1 MLTSLALLFL
11 VGILFSQ
18 ILERL
23 RLPGLLGMILTGI
36 LLGPYGLNWLSDS
49 LMNIAA
55 ELRQLALVLILLRAG
70 LALDLNDLK
79 RVGRPAILLC
89 FVPAAVEILG
99 YILLGSR
106 LLGLSMVECA
116 VMGAVIAA
124 VSPAVIV
131 PRMLKLMEE
140 KRGTDQS
147 IPQMIMAGASAD
159 DVFVIVLF
167 SSFLTLAQGGK
178 MTAASLLP
186 VPVSIITGVL
196 TGALIGLMLYWFFR
210 SVHLRDS
217 IKVLI
222 LMSAAFLLL
231 EAETQLKAI
240 LPFSALLAVMAMEI
254 AIYSR
259 YLVLAQR
266 LSQKFSR
273 LWVGAEMM
281 LFVLVGAVVNPAYLF
296 KAGGPLMLLILMA
309 LLCRMAAVAVCLI
322 KTPLTRKERL
332 FCMIAYCP
340 KATVQAAIGA
350 VPLSLGLACGELV
363 LSAAVMAIL
372 ITAPLGALGI
382 DLTYRRWLKKAEPL
396 PAEAES

>member
-11 VGILFSQ
+11 VGIFFSQ

-55 ELRQLALVLILLRAG
+55 ELRQLSLVLILLRAG

-99 YILLGSR
+99 YVLLGPR
-106 LLGLSMVECA
+106 LLGLSAVECA

-159 DVFVIVLF
+159 DVFVIV
-167 SSFLTLAQGGK
+167 
-178 MTAASLLP
+178 
-186 VPVSIITGVL
+186 
-196 TGALIGLMLYWFFR
+196 
-210 SVHLRDS
+210 
-217 IKVLI
+217 
-222 LMSAAFLLL
+222 
-231 EAETQLKAI
+231 
-240 LPFSALLAVMAMEI
+240 
-254 AIYSR
+254 
-259 YLVLAQR
+259 
-266 LSQKFSR
+266 
-273 LWVGAEMM
+273 
-281 LFVLVGAVVNPAYLF
+281 
-296 KAGGPLMLLILMA
+296 
-309 LLCRMAAVAVCLI
+309 
-322 KTPLTRKERL
+322 
-332 FCMIAYCP
+332 
-340 KATVQAAIGA
+340 
-350 VPLSLGLACGELV
+350 
-363 LSAAVMAIL
+363 
-372 ITAPLGALGI
+372 
-382 DLTYRRWLKKAEPL
+382 
-396 PAEAES
+396 

>member
-196 TGALIGLMLYWFFR
+196 TGALIGLMLCWFFR

-240 LPFSALLAVMAMEI
+240 LPFSALLAVMAMGI

-296 KAGGPLMLLILMA
+296 KVGGPLMLLILMA

>member
-79 RVGRPAILLC
+79 QVGRPAILLC

-99 YILLGSR
+99 YVLLGPR
-106 LLGLSMVECA
+106 LLGLSVVECA

-186 VPVSIITGVL
+186 VPVSM
-196 TGALIGLMLYWFFR
+196 IGLALCWFFR

-240 LPFSALLAVMAMEI
+240 LPFSGLLAVMAMGI

-382 DLTYRRWLKKAEPL
+382 DLTYRQWLKKAEPL

>member
-1 MLTSLALLFL
+1 MNLA
-11 VGILFSQ
+11 
-18 ILERL
+18 
-23 RLPGLLGMILTGI
+23 
-36 LLGPYGLNWLSDS
+36 
-49 LMNIAA
+49 
-55 ELRQLALVLILLRAG
+55 
-70 LALDLNDLK
+70 DLK
-79 RVGRPAILLC
+79 KVGRPALMMSC
-89 FVPAAVEILG
+89 VPASCEILAFAIFAPA
-99 YILLGSR
+99 ILHISR
-106 LLGLSMVECA
+106 VEA
-116 VMGAVIAA
+116 AIMGAVLGA
-124 VSPAVIV
+124 VSPAVVI
-131 PRMLKLMEE
+131 PRMVQLMET
-140 KRGTDQS
+140 KYGTDQR

-196 TGALIGLMLYWFFR
+196 TGALIGLMLCWFFR

-240 LPFSALLAVMAMEI
+240 LPFSGLLAVMAMGI

-296 KAGGPLMLLILMA
+296 KAGGPLMLLILTA

-332 FCMIAYCP
+332 FCMIAYSP

-382 DLTYRRWLKKAEPL
+382 DLTYRQWLKKAEPL

>member
-178 MTAASLLP
+178 DDGRLAASRPGFHHHRRADRGLDRADAVLVFP
-186 VPVSIITGVL
+186 QRASARFHQGVNPDERGVSVIGSGNAAESDPSVFRIIGGDGDGDRDLQPVS
-196 TGALIGLMLYWFFR
+196 R
-210 SVHLRDS
+210 
-217 IKVLI
+217 
-222 LMSAAFLLL
+222 
-231 EAETQLKAI
+231 
-240 LPFSALLAVMAMEI
+240 FS
-254 AIYSR
+254 
-259 YLVLAQR
+259 
-266 LSQKFSR
+266 
-273 LWVGAEMM
+273 
-281 LFVLVGAVVNPAYLF
+281 PT
-296 KAGGPLMLLILMA
+296 
-309 LLCRMAAVAVCLI
+309 AVAEVFTAVGRRGNDVVC
-322 KTPLTRKERL
+322 
-332 FCMIAYCP
+332 A
-340 KATVQAAIGA
+340 G
-350 VPLSLGLACGELV
+350 
-363 LSAAVMAIL
+363 
-372 ITAPLGALGI
+372 
-382 DLTYRRWLKKAEPL
+382 RRGR
-396 PAEAES
+396 

>member
-99 YILLGSR
+99 YVLLGPR
-106 LLGLSMVECA
+106 LLGLSAVECA

-196 TGALIGLMLYWFFR
+196 TGALIGLMLCWFFR
-210 SVHLRDS
+210 NVHLRDS

-240 LPFSALLAVMAMEI
+240 LPFSGLLAVMAIGI

-296 KAGGPLMLLILMA
+296 KAGGPLMLLILTA

-332 FCMIAYCP
+332 FCMIAYSP

-382 DLTYRRWLKKAEPL
+382 DLTYRQWLKKAEPL